1 MTIFDFVLIDSSMI
15 SFNIFS
21 SLIIIFF
28 ALVSIIFLSFL
39 LPIKPYLITS
49 PSPDLYSFSG
59 NVFKKWVDI
68 RTNFGL

>member
-1 MTIFDFVLIDSSMI
+1 MPVSFSSLVTIFDFVLIDSSMI

-28 ALVSIIFLSFL
+28 ILVSIIFLSFL

-49 PSPDLYSFSG
+49 PRPDLYSFSG
-59 NVFKKWVDI
+59 NVFK
-68 RTNFGL
+68 NG